1 MEERKRNQ
9 IFVCLFVRMLWVYLF
24 TPLSKRIHIISAFII
39 NHTNAHANSMLLW
52 TSFSITDLPRQL
64 SVLLYGNI
72 SDQMYIH
79 LLLLFSNI
87 VFNEKFRNNINFCQ
101 DLDDENSAD
110 EAE

>member
-1 MEERKRNQ
+1 
-9 IFVCLFVRMLWVYLF
+9 
-24 TPLSKRIHIISAFII
+24 
-39 NHTNAHANSMLLW
+39 
-52 TSFSITDLPRQL
+52 
-64 SVLLYGNI
+64 
-72 SDQMYIH
+72 MYIH